1 MAAALTEDLVL
12 HAGADGLLGLLA
24 GHGNGDALAQS
35 QAVSLDHGGDGG
47 RLEIGQRLVHV
58 VKDGVLGGGNVVF
71 LHEVLGEDLAALQNG
86 GSLVGAEAG
95 NADGFQPVH
104 RAQDQ
109 GIVGGNDREINGV
122 VLGEGGNGVQIFR
135 PDAGADGVGGD
146 AAVAGGGENFRNA
159 GALFQALDDGV
170 LPSAAAYYENLHGN

>member
-1 MAAALTEDLVL
+1 MTTLPSVKDRTGDFGAGQKFLNDDVAAALTEDLVL

-24 GHGNGDALAQS
+24 GHGNGDALAQG
-35 QAVSLDHGGDGG
+35 QAVGLDHGGDGG
-47 RLEIGQRLVHV
+47 GLEISQRLVHV
-58 VKDGVLGGGNVVF
+58 VKDGVLGGGDVVF
-71 LHEVLGEDLAALQNG
+71 LHEVLGEDLAALQDG

-122 VLGEGGNGVQIFR
+122 VLGEGGDGVQIFC
-135 PDAGADGVGGD
+135 PDARCRWRRRRCRRCPGA
-146 AAVAGGGENFRNA
+146 A
-159 GALFQALDDGV
+159 
-170 LPSAAAYYENLHGN
+170 